1 VRKLLLHFERSGL
14 PATSA
19 GVVASNLL
27 TVSCCLTESQRKNAS
42 PHTYPVFKSNYTEH
56 LAEGRCPEAGI
67 HSDHLVLTSGEKA
80 KGLKN
85 FPAERVD

>member
-1 VRKLLLHFERSGL
+1 
-14 PATSA
+14 
-19 GVVASNLL
+19 
-27 TVSCCLTESQRKNAS
+27 
-42 PHTYPVFKSNYTEH
+42 NYTEH